1 VLANPDIEWSCR
13 HAEQTYNA
21 LMDNDLDL
29 RDFANVTRLFPLPNL
44 VMFPHVVLP
53 LHVFEP
59 RYRQMTEDALAGDR
73 LITIIQITPPAG
85 GEHRTEPVP
94 LEPVG
99 CLGRIIQHERL
110 ADGRFNLLLLG
121 RKRVRLLRE
130 IATEKLYRIA
140 AVDILQDQPA
150 TLPEEPA
157 RAELI
162 GLFRQFFESHRKL
175 DPDLAEFLNKP
186 VPLGLLEDIISYA
199 LDLPLA
205 LKQRLL
211 AENSVDRRVDTIRS
225 VLRQVTPGK
234 GQHGLFPPPF
244 SVN

>member
-1 VLANPDIEWSCR
+1 MLANPDIEWSCR

-53 LHVFEP
+53 LHIFEP
-59 RYRQMTEDALAGDR
+59 RYRQMTEDALAADR
-73 LITIIQITPPAG
+73 LITIVQITPPAR
-85 GEHRTEPVP
+85 GEHWTEPVP
-94 LEPVG
+94 LESVG
-99 CLGRIIQHERL
+99 CLGKIIQHERL

-140 AVDILQDQPA
+140 EVDILQDQPA
-150 TLPEEPA
+150 ALPEDPA

-162 GLFRQFFESHRKL
+162 GLFRQFFESRRKL

-186 VPLGLLEDIISYA
+186 VPLGLLADIITHA

-225 VLRQVTPGK
+225 VLRQVTPGE
-234 GQHGLFPPPF
+234 GQHRPFPPPF

>member
-1 VLANPDIEWSCR
+1 M
-13 HAEQTYNA
+13 
-21 LMDNDLDL
+21 MDNDLDL

-53 LHVFEP
+53 LHIFEP

-73 LITIIQITPPAG
+73 LITMVQITPAAK
-85 GEHRTEPVP
+85 GERWTEPVP

-130 IATEKLYRIA
+130 VATEKLYRIA
-140 AVDILQDQPA
+140 EVDILHDQPA
-150 TLPEEPA
+150 ALPEDPA

-162 GLFRQFFESHRKL
+162 DLFRKFFASQRKL

-186 VPLGLLEDIISYA
+186 VPLGRLVDIITHA
-199 LDLPLA
+199 LDLPPA
-205 LKQRLL
+205 LKQKLL
-211 AENSVDRRVDTIRS
+211 AEISVDRRVDTIRS
-225 VLRQVTPGK
+225 VLRQVTHVEGHQRP
-234 GQHGLFPPPF
+234 FPPPF
-244 SVN
+244 SAN